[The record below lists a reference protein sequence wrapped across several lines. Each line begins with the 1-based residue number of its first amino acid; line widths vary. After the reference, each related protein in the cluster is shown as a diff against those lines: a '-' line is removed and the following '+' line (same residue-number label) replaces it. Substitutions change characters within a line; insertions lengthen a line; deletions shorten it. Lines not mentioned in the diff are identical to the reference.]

1 MKHNKSQIFGKN
13 FLALVLA
20 SALSCTLLG
29 AKEVKV
35 GVIMPMSGPIG
46 GFGQSAMEGLEVMN
60 EMAPKLKNG
69 DTVKLVLI
77 DNKSD
82 KIESANA
89 ATKLVSSD
97 KVSAIIGALTSNN
110 TMAMTK
116 IAESGK
122 VPVVAPVATNILVTK
137 RKDYVSRVCFSDAFQ
152 GEVAANF
159 AINELKQK
167 EAILVTDVKLDYSIG
182 ISKVFKRA
190 YKKMGGK
197 VLKTVRINSGDKD
210 FKAMLSSIKS
220 MKPKFIFIPIY
231 STEAGLI
238 AKQAK
243 QLGITAKFLGTDGM
257 TADNV
262 FFEVGGDAVEGFYGT
277 DLYSPNAPKTTALAQ
292 EYEKVYKAK
301 YNKDVHPFGVLSAD
315 SYNVIVVAMNKCEDP
330 TDSVCVNKNIR
341 ATKNF
346 EGASGVISLENGN
359 AVRSAVINQI
369 KNGKKSYLTTVNP

>member
-1 MKHNKSQIFGKN
+1 MRKILSIAVAT
-13 FLALVLA
+13 ALTCGVA
-20 SALSCTLLG
+20 M

-46 GFGQSAMEGLEVMN
+46 GFGQSAMEGLELMN

-69 DTVKLVLI
+69 DTVKLVLV

-97 KVSAIIGALTSNN
+97 KVSAIVGALTSNN

-116 IAESGK
+116 IAEAGK

-137 RKDYVSRVCFSDAFQ
+137 RKDFVSRVCFSDAFQ
-152 GEVAANF
+152 GQVAANF
-159 AINELKQK
+159 AINELKEK

-182 ISKVFKRA
+182 ISKVFKKE
-190 YKKMGGK
+190 YKKLGGK
-197 VLKTVRINSGDKD
+197 IVKNVRINSGDKD

-220 MKPKFIFIPIY
+220 LKPKLIFFPIY
-231 STEAGLI
+231 SAEAGLI

-243 QLGITAKFLGTDGM
+243 QLGIKAKFLGTDGM
-257 TADNV
+257 TADKV

-277 DLYSPNAPKTTALAQ
+277 DLYSPDAPKATALAQ
-292 EYEKVYKAK
+292 EYEKEYKAK
-301 YNKDVHPFGVLSAD
+301 YNKDVHPFGVLAAD
-315 SYNVIVVAMNKCEDP
+315 SYNVIINAMNQCEDP
-330 TDSVCVNKNIR
+330 ANTVCVNEKIR
-341 ATKNF
+341 ATKDF
-346 EGASGVISLENGN
+346 KGASGVISLANGD

>member
-1 MKHNKSQIFGKN
+1 MNKILK
-13 FLALVLA
+13 LIVLVLFA
-20 SALSCTLLG
+20 CNIIV
-29 AKEVKV
+29 AKEVKI

-46 GFGQSAMEGLEVMN
+46 GFGQSAMEGLEIMN
-60 EMAPKLKNG
+60 KMTPKLNNG
-69 DTVKLVLI
+69 DTIKLVLV

-116 IAESGK
+116 IAEAGK

-159 AINELKQK
+159 AVNELKEK

-182 ISKVFKRA
+182 ISKVFKQEFT
-190 YKKMGGK
+190 KLGGK
-197 VLKTVRINSGDKD
+197 IIKNVRISSGNKD
-210 FKAMLSSIKS
+210 FKAMLSSIKAL
-220 MKPKFIFIPIY
+220 KPKLIFIPIY
-231 STEAGLI
+231 SAEAGLI

-243 QLGITAKFLGTDGM
+243 QLGINAKFLGTDGM
-257 TADNV
+257 TADDV
-262 FFEVGGDAVEGFYGT
+262 FFKVGGKSVEGFYST
-277 DLYSPNAPKTTALAQ
+277 DLYSSSAPKTTELSQ
-292 EYEKVYKAK
+292 KYEKEYKK
-301 YNKDVHPFGVLSAD
+301 VLNKDVHPFGVLTAD
-315 SYNVIVVAMNKCEDP
+315 SYNVIVNAMNKCKDP
-330 TDSVCVNKNIR
+330 TNTLCVNQNIR

-346 EGASGVISLENGN
+346 KGASGLITLKNGD

-369 KNGKKSYLTTVNP
+369 KDGAKVYLTTVNP